1 MTLPPPHPASTTHL
15 PPGRRRLPA
24 SERTAWG
31 WLRWSPAAPDGAPQ
45 HLLQIGI
52 RAPGRSLRARC
63 AQRWLTRRPP
73 LRLYLDHG
81 GSVTGATLLTAAGAL
96 LAMSWAIDAGLPVAV
111 GLPLAILLPLLV
123 DHLPAHL
130 DARARAY
137 VRIIDAGPGLG
148 YLQRLT
154 AQHAGITRAAA
165 SHPCPELAYAAQLG
179 HRVLW
184 SIATII
190 TAPDRSPDTTCRWL
204 ALESLLDHL
213 ARQADDADRAMGALA
228 APSGSATAN
237 TSPTPGPAA
246 TAETTARSPAHPH

>member
-1 MTLPPPHPASTTHL
+1 MTLPPPRPAATTHR
-15 PPGRRRLPA
+15 PPGQRRLSG

-31 WLRWSPAAPDGAPQ
+31 WLRWSPATDDGAPQ
-45 HLLQIGI
+45 RLAQIGI
-52 RAPGRSLRARC
+52 VTPGHSLRARC

-81 GSVTGATLLTAAGAL
+81 GSVTAATLLTAVGAL
-96 LAMSWAIDAGLPVAV
+96 LGMSWAIDDGLAVAI

-123 DHLPAHL
+123 DHLPARL
-130 DARARAY
+130 DVRARAY
-137 VRIIDAGPGLG
+137 VCIIDAGPGLE

-154 AQHAGITRAAA
+154 AQHARITRAAA
-165 SHPCPELAYAAQLG
+165 SHPCCAELAYAAQLG

-213 ARQADDADRAMGALA
+213 ARQAGDADRAHGDLA
-228 APSGSATAN
+228 APSGSATAS
-237 TSPTPGPAA
+237 TPPTPR
-246 TAETTARSPAHPH
+246 ARGHR